1 MTIGWHFDNT
11 YSKLPNVFLSE
22 ISPIPVKS
30 PDLLILNDNL
40 SKELELNFSKTN
52 KENLSQLFSG
62 NLLPENSKAIA
73 QAYAGHQFGHFTML
87 GDGRA
92 TLIGEHLTKNNY
104 RFDIQFKGSGKT
116 PFSRNGDGRAALG
129 PMLREYIISEAMHS
143 LRIPTTRS
151 LAVVKT
157 GENVLRETP
166 LQGAILTR
174 VASSHLRVGTFQYIA
189 ARQEKENLITLVDYT
204 IDRHYPNIKES
215 KNKALDLLK
224 ALMEKQI
231 KLVINWMRV
240 GFIHGV
246 MNTDN
251 MAISGETID
260 YGPCA
265 FMDTYDPQT
274 VFSSIDQLGRYAYFN
289 QPSITKWNLARFAEC
304 LIPLIDENKDK
315 AIKIATE
322 TINSFEKI
330 YEIKWLNMMRDKLGL
345 FGEEPKDQ
353 VLILDLLKVLM
364 EKQINLVI
372 NWMRV
377 GFIHG
382 VMNTDNMTISGETID
397 YGPCA
402 FMDTYDPQ
410 TVFSSI
416 DQLGRYAYFNQ
427 PSITKWNLAR
437 FAECLIPL
445 INEDKDKAI
454 KIVTE
459 EINNFEKIYEIKWLN
474 MMRDKLGLF
483 GEDSKDQV
491 LILDLLT
498 WMHQNKADY
507 TNTFCYLMNAK
518 IQNNKIFNNENFI
531 VWKKRWEERLR
542 LNNNTPEKYLKLMKS
557 VNPLIIPRNH
567 KVEEAL
573 EFANNNDLSLV
584 KKLIKILEKPYENQ
598 KGIDEYQSTAP
609 ISDQKY
615 QTFCGT

>member
-11 YSKLPNVFLSE
+11 YSKLPDIFLSKT
-22 ISPIPVKS
+22 SPVPVKS
-30 PDLLILNDNL
+30 PNLVILNDNL
-40 SKELELNFSKTN
+40 SKELELNFSTSN
-52 KENLSQLFSG
+52 KENLSKLFSG
-62 NLLPENSKAIA
+62 NLLPKDSKAIA

-92 TLIGEHLTKNNY
+92 VLMGEHLTKDNR

-129 PMLREYIISEAMHS
+129 PMLREYIISEAMHA
-143 LRIPTTRS
+143 LNIPTTRS

-157 GENVLRETP
+157 GEDVVRENV

-174 VASSHLRVGTFQYIA
+174 VASSHLRVGTFQFITA
-189 ARQEKENLITLVDYT
+189 KQNENELKTLVNYT
-204 IDRHYPNIKES
+204 IDRHYPNIKQS
-215 KNKALDLLK
+215 KNPA
-224 ALMEKQI
+224 
-231 KLVINWMRV
+231 
-240 GFIHGV
+240 
-246 MNTDN
+246 
-251 MAISGETID
+251 
-260 YGPCA
+260 
-265 FMDTYDPQT
+265 
-274 VFSSIDQLGRYAYFN
+274 
-289 QPSITKWNLARFAEC
+289 
-304 LIPLIDENKDK
+304 
-315 AIKIATE
+315 
-322 TINSFEKI
+322 
-330 YEIKWLNMMRDKLGL
+330 
-345 FGEEPKDQ
+345 
-353 VLILDLLKVLM
+353 LDLLKVLM

-402 FMDTYDPQ
+402 FMDAYDPQ

-437 FAECLIPL
+437 FAECLVPF

-454 KIVTE
+454 EIVTE

-483 GEDSKDQV
+483 GEDPKDQV

-498 WMHQNKADY
+498 WMHQNKTDY
-507 TNTFCYLMNAK
+507 TNTFCYLMNEK
-518 IQNNKIFNNENFI
+518 IQNNKVFNNENFT
-531 VWKKRWEERLR
+531 VWKKRWEERLK
-542 LNNNTPEKYLKLMKS
+542 LNDNTPEKYLKLMKS
-557 VNPLIIPRNH
+557 VNPLVIPRNH

-598 KGIDEYQSTAP
+598 KGIAEYQSTAP

>member
-11 YSKLPNVFLSE
+11 YSKLPEAF
-22 ISPIPVKS
+22 ISNTSPTPVKA
-30 PDLLILNDNL
+30 PELIILNDGLVKKLGLNFL
-40 SKELELNFSKTN
+40 SMNKKELSE
-52 KENLSQLFSG
+52 LFSG
-62 NLLPENSKAIA
+62 NSLPKDSKTIS

-92 TLIGEHLTKNNY
+92 VLMGEHVTKDNE
-104 RFDIQFKGSGKT
+104 RFDIQFKGSGIT

-129 PMLREYIISEAMHS
+129 PMLREYIVGEAMHA
-143 LRIPTTRS
+143 LNIPTTRS

-157 GENVLRETP
+157 GEDVVRENILP
-166 LQGAILTR
+166 GAILTR

-189 ARQEKENLITLVDYT
+189 ARQNENELKTLVNYT
-204 IDRHYPNIKES
+204 VDRHYPNIEKS
-215 KNKALDLLK
+215 KNQALDLLR
-224 ALMEKQI
+224 A
-231 KLVINWMRV
+231 
-240 GFIHGV
+240 
-246 MNTDN
+246 
-251 MAISGETID
+251 
-260 YGPCA
+260 
-265 FMDTYDPQT
+265 
-274 VFSSIDQLGRYAYFN
+274 
-289 QPSITKWNLARFAEC
+289 
-304 LIPLIDENKDK
+304 
-315 AIKIATE
+315 
-322 TINSFEKI
+322 
-330 YEIKWLNMMRDKLGL
+330 
-345 FGEEPKDQ
+345 
-353 VLILDLLKVLM
+353 LM

-437 FAECLIPL
+437 FAECLVPL
-445 INEDKDKAI
+445 VNEDKDKAI
-454 KIVTE
+454 DIVTE
-459 EINNFEKIYEIKWLN
+459 EINNFEKIYETKWLN

-483 GEDSKDQV
+483 GEDPKDQV

-498 WMHQNKADY
+498 WMHQNKTDY
-507 TNTFCYLMNAK
+507 TNTFCYLMNEK
-518 IQNNKIFNNENFI
+518 IQNNEIFNNENFI
-531 VWKKRWEERLR
+531 VWKKRWEERLK
-542 LNNNTPEKYLKLMKS
+542 LNNNTPEKYLKLMRS

-573 EFANNNDLSLV
+573 KFANNNDLSLV

-598 KGIDEYQSTAP
+598 KGITNYQSTAP